1 MFIFSYFR
9 KKPIIK
15 VKEDTL
21 ENLDD
26 DFIVI
31 SDNLNSISIE
41 KNEENVKN
49 IVDCSEEISKS
60 SCSADTSI
68 LNSTSFSR
76 GDEEN
81 DILSFSASLNRRDE
95 ENDILSFSASLNRRD
110 EENHNTLFSASLNRR
125 DEENQLIENT
135 KEDDY
140 LNLSFCDKIIKDVIT
155 FIFGEDVIRKIKV
168 AHNL

>member
-1 MFIFSYFR
+1 MFILSYFR

-49 IVDCSEEISKS
+49 IVDSSEENDNL
-60 SCSADTSI
+60 SCSTDTSI

-95 ENDILSFSASLNRRD
+95 EN
-110 EENHNTLFSASLNRR
+110 
-125 DEENQLIENT
+125 QLIENT
-135 KEDDY
+135 KEDNY
-140 LNLSFCDKIIKDVIT
+140 QNLSFCDKIIKDVIT
-155 FIFGEDVIRKIKV
+155 FIFGDDVIRKIKL

>member
-1 MFIFSYFR
+1 MFILSYFR

-41 KNEENVKN
+41 KNEDNVKN
-49 IVDCSEEISKS
+49 IVDCSEENDNL
-60 SCSADTSI
+60 SCSTDTSI
-68 LNSTSFSR
+68 LNSTTFSAYPQDK

-81 DILSFSASLNRRDE
+81 
-95 ENDILSFSASLNRRD
+95 
-110 EENHNTLFSASLNRR
+110 
-125 DEENQLIENT
+125 EENQLIENT
-135 KEDDY
+135 KEDNY
-140 LNLSFCDKIIKDVIT
+140 QNLSFCDKIIKDVIT
-155 FIFGEDVIRKIKV
+155 FIFGDDVIRKIKL

>member
-1 MFIFSYFR
+1 MFILSYFR
-9 KKPIIK
+9 KKSIIK

-49 IVDCSEEISKS
+49 IVDSSEEISKS
-60 SCSADTSI
+60 SSTDTSI
-68 LNSTSFSR
+68 LNSTSFSAYPQDR

-81 DILSFSASLNRRDE
+81 DSMS
-95 ENDILSFSASLNRRD
+95 
-110 EENHNTLFSASLNRR
+110 FSASLNRR

-135 KEDDY
+135 KEDTQKI
-140 LNLSFCDKIIKDVIT
+140 SFCDKIIKDVIT
-155 FIFGEDVIRKIKV
+155 FIFGEDVIRNIKL